1 MPKEEQTLTP
11 RTVHIDSDFLGKLT
25 SENKKMNAMRAKMME
40 PKLNSSEEILQ
51 LAKEGLEARERIR
64 NIS

>member
-1 MPKEEQTLTP
+1 MAKEEQTLTP
-11 RTVHIDSDFLGKLT
+11 RTIRIDSDFLGKVT
-25 SENKKMNAMRAKMME
+25 AENKKMNAVRARSLQA
-40 PKLNSSEEILQ
+40 KLNSSEEIIL